1 MEYCFVGNYYHDHVF
16 DDHLSDIRFGV
27 ATEMVR
33 RSTGT
38 SRRRQVAFDAIDDSI
53 VRCVQKH
60 VAEAPDIRV
69 LNYNKTKFLVVQRI
83 HNTFNCY
90 TSGVA

>member
-1 MEYCFVGNYYHDHVF
+1 MEYGFVGTYYHDHVF
-16 DDHLSDIRFGV
+16 DDHLSDIWFGI

-33 RSTGT
+33 RSIGT
-38 SRRRQVAFDAIDDSI
+38 SGRRQVAFDVIDDSI

-60 VAEAPDIRV
+60 VAEAPYIRV

-83 HNTFNCY
+83 YNTFHCY
-90 TSGVA
+90 TSGIV